1 LINKATKC
9 KNGAIVAMVAKT
21 KADTIIAI
29 TEKITLKQRNLVTEI
44 ILNVVGNSGLLAKK
58 CFPNA
63 THITDCFHFQKLT
76 TDALHKIRI
85 KYHWQA
91 IDQQNEAI
99 EKAKKSK
106 KRFEPEVLKNG
117 DTLKQLLARSHYFLY
132 KTKSKW
138 TENQIER
145 AIILFELDTDIQKAY
160 SLTENLRTIS

>member
-1 LINKATKC
+1 LINKAAKC

-44 ILNVVGNSGLLAKK
+44 ILNVVGNSRLLAKK

-117 DTLKQLLARSHYFLY
+117 DTLKQLLARSHYFFIQ
-132 KTKSKW
+132 K
-138 TENQIER
+138 QIEMDR
-145 AIILFELDTDIQKAY
+145 KPNRTCHYII
-160 SLTENLRTIS
+160 